1 MQLAR
6 KVSIGFPSSKLLSS
20 PWPLTV
26 RVEKQWFPPLFF
38 NSPQFMLLSTLNEA
52 IVDH

>member
-6 KVSIGFPSSKLLSS
+6 KVSIGYPSSKLLSS

-26 RVEKQWFPPLFF
+26 REPLF
-38 NSPQFMLLSTLNEA
+38 STPQFMWLSTLNEA
-52 IVDH
+52 IVYH